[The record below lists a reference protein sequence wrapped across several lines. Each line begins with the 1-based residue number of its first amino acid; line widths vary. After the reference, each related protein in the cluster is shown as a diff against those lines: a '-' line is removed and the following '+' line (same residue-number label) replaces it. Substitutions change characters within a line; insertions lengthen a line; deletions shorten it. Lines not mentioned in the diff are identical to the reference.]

1 MSDISIKLS
10 KELEK
15 KLDMLASEL
24 HIEKEAMLQSLVC
37 IGMKEKLIDYAIT
50 QFINKKVTL
59 AKAAEIAGITL
70 RHMIEILGEK
80 GVPLHVSEENI
91 QEDFEA
97 AMQ

>member
-15 KLDMLASEL
+15 KLNLLVSEL
-24 HIEKEAMLQSLVC
+24 HIEKEAMVHSLLS

-50 QFINKKVTL
+50 QFINKKITL

-70 RHMIEILGEK
+70 RQMIDILGEK
-80 GVPLHVSEENI
+80 GVSLHISEKNI

-97 AMQ
+97 AMR